1 MTGQSVHWTTPVHP
15 TKELVMSDAVIVA
28 AVRSAIGR
36 KKGALANTRA
46 DDLLALVMKE
56 AVRRSQVD
64 PKEVEDVI
72 AGCVTQVG
80 EQGFNVARTAALM
93 AGFPIEVTGTTVN
106 RQCGSSQQAFH
117 FAAQAILSGSMDAVL
132 AAGVESMTRIPMGS
146 DGAMGMPGV
155 ASAVPFSPLF
165 NDKYTF
171 VPQHQ
176 SAELIA
182 DKWGISRAECEAY
195 ALESH
200 QRAARAREQG
210 RFRDEIFGLPVTGP
224 DGTVTTFDQ
233 DEGIRPDT
241 TLEKLAGLKA
251 VVKPDGVVTAGT
263 ASQISDGAAAILVT
277 SADKA
282 KQLGVKPRARVKA
295 MTVAGVDPT
304 MMLHGV
310 IPATQKALARSGL
323 KPSDIGLVE
332 INEAF
337 ASVVLAWSKELDWKL
352 DHVNVNGGAVALG
365 HPLGASGARL
375 MTTLL
380 HEMEKRDVR
389 YGLQTMCIGFGQATC
404 TIIER
409 L

>member
-1 MTGQSVHWTTPVHP
+1 
-15 TKELVMSDAVIVA
+15 MSDAVIVA
-28 AVRSAIGR
+28 AVRSAIGK

-46 DDLLALVMKE
+46 DDLLALTLKSLAE
-56 AVRRSQVD
+56 RAKID
-64 PKEVEDVI
+64 PKHIEDVV
-72 AGCVTQVG
+72 AGCVTQIG

-93 AGFPIEVTGTTVN
+93 AGFPIETTGTTVN

-117 FAAQAILSGSMDAVL
+117 FAAQAVMSGALDVVA

-146 DGAMGMPGV
+146 DAAMGVPGV
-155 ASAVPFSPLF
+155 AAAIPFSPMFSEKF
-165 NDKYTF
+165 NF

-176 SAELIA
+176 SAEMIA
-182 DKWGISRAECEAY
+182 EKWGISRKDCEEFAV
-195 ALESH
+195 ESH
-200 QRAARAREQG
+200 KRAAAARESG
-210 RFRDEIFGLPVTGP
+210 RFKDEIVGLKVKGP
-224 DGTVTTFDQ
+224 DGTEGVFDQ

-241 TLEKLAGLKA
+241 TLEKLAGLKF

-263 ASQISDGAAAILVT
+263 ASQISDGAAALLVT
-277 SADKA
+277 TPEKA
-282 KQLGVKPRARVKA
+282 KQLGLKPRARVKA
-295 MTVAGVDPT
+295 MTLAGVDPT

-310 IPATQKALARSGL
+310 IPATQKALAKSGL
-323 KPSDIGLVE
+323 KQSDIGLVE

-337 ASVVLAWSKELDWKL
+337 ASVVLAWSKELKWSL
-352 DHVNVNGGAVALG
+352 DNVNVNGGAVALG

-380 HEMEKRDVR
+380 HEMEKRDVK

>member
-1 MTGQSVHWTTPVHP
+1 
-15 TKELVMSDAVIVA
+15 MSDAVIVA
-28 AVRSAIGR
+28 AVRSAIGK
-36 KKGALANTRA
+36 KKGALSNTRA
-46 DDLLALVMKE
+46 DDLLALVLKSLAE
-56 AVRRSQVD
+56 RAKVD
-64 PKEVEDVI
+64 PQQIEDVV
-72 AGCVTQVG
+72 AGCVTQIG

-93 AGFPIEVTGTTVN
+93 AGYPIEVTGTTVN

-117 FAAQAILSGSMDAVL
+117 FAAQAVMSGAMDAVV
-132 AAGVESMTRIPMGS
+132 ACGVESMTRVPMGS
-146 DGAMGMPGV
+146 DGAMGVPGV
-155 ASAVPFSPLF
+155 APAFPFSPLF
-165 NDKYTF
+165 SERYTF

-182 DKWGISRAECEAY
+182 EKWGISRQACEEFS
-195 ALESH
+195 LESH
-200 QRAARAREQG
+200 RRAAAAREAG
-210 RFRDEIFGLPVTGP
+210 RFRDEIVALQVKGADGAELTFGE
-224 DGTVTTFDQ
+224 

-241 TLEKLAGLKA
+241 TLEKLAGLKP

-263 ASQISDGAAAILVT
+263 SSQISDGAAALLVT
-277 SADKA
+277 SPDKA
-282 KQLGVKPRARVKA
+282 RALGLKPRACVRA

-310 IPATQKALARSGL
+310 IPATKKALARAGL
-323 KPSDIGLVE
+323 KQSDIGLVE

-337 ASVVLAWSKELDWKL
+337 ASVVLAWSKELGWKL
-352 DHVNVNGGAVALG
+352 DNVNVNGGAVALG

-380 HEMEKRDVR
+380 HEMEKRDVK

-404 TIIER
+404 TILER

>member
-1 MTGQSVHWTTPVHP
+1 
-15 TKELVMSDAVIVA
+15 MSDAVIVA
-28 AVRSAIGR
+28 AVRSAIGK

-46 DDLLALVMKE
+46 DDLLALTLKALAE
-56 AVRRSQVD
+56 RAKVD
-64 PKEVEDVI
+64 PAQIEDVV
-72 AGCVTQVG
+72 AGCVTQIG
-80 EQGFNVARTAALM
+80 EQGFNIARTAALM
-93 AGFPIEVTGTTVN
+93 AGFPIETTGTTVN
-106 RQCGSSQQAFH
+106 RQCGSSQQALH
-117 FAAQAILSGSMDAVL
+117 FAAQAVMSGALDMV
-132 AAGVESMTRIPMGS
+132 AACGVESMTRIPMGS
-146 DGAMGMPGV
+146 DAAMGVPGV
-155 ASAVPFSPLF
+155 APAIPFSPLF
-165 NDKYTF
+165 SEKFNF

-182 DKWGISRAECEAY
+182 DKWGISRKDCEELAV
-195 ALESH
+195 LSH
-200 QRAARAREQG
+200 KRAAAARESG
-210 RFRDEIFGLPVTGP
+210 RFRDEINPLKVKGA
-224 DGTVTTFDQ
+224 DGAETTFAE

-241 TLEKLAGLKA
+241 TLEKLAGLKF

-277 SADKA
+277 TPEKA
-282 KQLGVKPRARVKA
+282 KQLGLRPRARIKT

-310 IPATQKALARSGL
+310 IPATQKALAKSGL
-323 KPSDIGLVE
+323 KQSDIGLVE

-337 ASVVLAWSKELDWKL
+337 ASVVLAWSKELKWSL
-352 DHVNVNGGAVALG
+352 DNVNVNGGAVALG

-380 HEMEKRDVR
+380 HEMEKRDVK

>member
-1 MTGQSVHWTTPVHP
+1 
-15 TKELVMSDAVIVA
+15 MSDAVIVA
-28 AVRSAIGR
+28 AVRTAIGR

-46 DDLLALVMKE
+46 DDLLALTLKALAE
-56 AVRRSQVD
+56 RAKVD
-64 PKEVEDVI
+64 PKQIEDVV
-72 AGCVTQVG
+72 AGCVTQIG
-80 EQGFNVARTAALM
+80 EQGFNIARTASLM
-93 AGFPIEVTGTTVN
+93 AGFPIETTGTTVN

-117 FAAQAILSGSMDAVL
+117 FAAQAVMSGALDVV
-132 AAGVESMTRIPMGS
+132 AACGVESMTRIPMGS
-146 DGAMGMPGV
+146 DAAMGVPGV
-155 ASAVPFSPLF
+155 APAIPFSPMFSEKF
-165 NDKYTF
+165 NF

-182 DKWGISRAECEAY
+182 EKWGISRKDCEEL
-195 ALESH
+195 ALMSH
-200 QRAARAREQG
+200 QRAAAARESG
-210 RFRDEIFGLPVTGP
+210 RFRDEIHGIKIKGA
-224 DGTVTTFDQ
+224 DGAEAVFDQ

-241 TLEKLAGLKA
+241 TLEKLAGLKF

-263 ASQISDGAAAILVT
+263 ASQISDGAAALLVT
-277 SADKA
+277 TPEKA
-282 KQLGVKPRARVKA
+282 KQLGLRPRARVKA

-323 KPSDIGLVE
+323 KQSDIGLVE

-337 ASVVLAWSKELDWKL
+337 ASVVLAWSKELKWSL
-352 DHVNVNGGAVALG
+352 DNVNVNGGAVALG

-380 HEMEKRDVR
+380 HEMEKRDVK

>member
-1 MTGQSVHWTTPVHP
+1 
-15 TKELVMSDAVIVA
+15 MSDAVIVA
-28 AVRSAIGR
+28 AVRSAIGK

-46 DDLLALVMKE
+46 DDLLALVLASLAERAK
-56 AVRRSQVD
+56 VD
-64 PKEVEDVI
+64 PKHIEDVI
-72 AGCVTQVG
+72 AGCVTQMG

-93 AGFPIEVTGTTVN
+93 AGFPIETTGTTVN

-117 FAAQAILSGSMDAVL
+117 FAAQAVMSGALDMVA

-146 DGAMGMPGV
+146 DAGMGVPGV
-155 ASAVPFSPLF
+155 AAAVPFSPLF
-165 NDKYTF
+165 TERYTF

-176 SAELIA
+176 SAEMIA
-182 DKWGISRAECEAY
+182 DKWGISRKDCEDF

-200 QRAARAREQG
+200 KRAAAARESG
-210 RFRDEIFGLPVTGP
+210 RFRDEIAGIAVKGP
-224 DGTVTTFDQ
+224 DGADATFDQ

-241 TLEKLAGLKA
+241 TAEKLAGLKA

-263 ASQISDGAAAILVT
+263 SSQISDGAAALLVM
-277 SADKA
+277 SGEKA
-282 KQLGVKPRARVKA
+282 KSLGLKPRARVKA
-295 MTVAGVDPT
+295 MALAGVDPT

-310 IPATQKALARSGL
+310 IPATQKALAKAGL
-323 KPSDIGLVE
+323 KQSDIGLVE

-337 ASVVLAWSKELDWKL
+337 ASVVLAWSKELGWKL

-380 HEMEKRDVR
+380 HEMEKRDVK

-404 TIIER
+404 TILER

>member
-1 MTGQSVHWTTPVHP
+1 
-15 TKELVMSDAVIVA
+15 MSDAVIVA
-28 AVRSAIGR
+28 AVRSAIGK

-46 DDLLALVMKE
+46 DDLLALTLKSLAE
-56 AVRRSQVD
+56 RAKID
-64 PKEVEDVI
+64 PKNIEDVV
-72 AGCVTQVG
+72 AGCVTQIG

-93 AGFPIEVTGTTVN
+93 AGFPIETTGTTVN

-117 FAAQAILSGSMDAVL
+117 FAAQAVMSGALDVVA

-146 DGAMGMPGV
+146 DAAMGVPGV
-155 ASAVPFSPLF
+155 HAAIPFSPMFSEKF
-165 NDKYTF
+165 NF

-176 SAELIA
+176 SAEMIA
-182 DKWGISRAECEAY
+182 EKWGISRKDCEELAV
-195 ALESH
+195 LSH
-200 QRAARAREQG
+200 KRAAAARESG
-210 RFRDEIFGLPVTGP
+210 RFKDEIVGLKVKGP
-224 DGTVTTFDQ
+224 DGAEFVFDQ

-241 TLEKLAGLKA
+241 TLEKLAGLKF

-263 ASQISDGAAAILVT
+263 ASQISDGAAALLVT
-277 SADKA
+277 TPEKA
-282 KQLGVKPRARVKA
+282 KQLGLKPRARVKA
-295 MTVAGVDPT
+295 MALAGVDPT

-310 IPATQKALARSGL
+310 IPATQKALAKSGL
-323 KPSDIGLVE
+323 KQSDIGLVE

-337 ASVVLAWSKELDWKL
+337 ASVVLAWSKELEWSL
-352 DHVNVNGGAVALG
+352 DNVNVNGGAVALG
-365 HPLGASGARL
+365 HPVGWSGARV

-380 HEMEKRDVR
+380 HEMEKRDVK